1 MRLAWFLILFAL
13 LFAQNFDKE
22 IEKTSQGLSE
32 RLQREK
38 ALNNRLEELGNEVEK
53 YNKQIQDLD
62 KKISTSSNLVARN
75 KTLVKQKVEELGK
88 LDKEHVALQS
98 QREGIESELVRYLSE
113 ELAFVILLEEYSLSS
128 PEEMIQQDVFSV
140 LSADS
145 KQKIN
150 TLTEQQNQILNQI
163 KQVEDKIAT
172 IKDLIET
179 ENNRQKGL
187 DDARKKQ
194 KEALIGLSSQLKRYN
209 SELNKILQERE
220 NLQRLL
226 ETLNIKKQEE
236 RERNARQKERELAQ
250 KNMSQS
256 SQTSSIQKIDVRQV
270 GSSYHN
276 VRTTKY
282 TGTKTI
288 APLDKYKIERK
299 FGPYYD
305 PIYNLQTF
313 SESVTFIPL
322 ESSAKVKSVL
332 AGEVIFAKEVPLLKK
347 VVVVKHANNLH
358 TIYAQLDE
366 IATGVSVGKK
376 VSRGFVIGRVENK
389 LMLEVTQ
396 KNLHL
401 DPLELISVK

>member
-1 MRLAWFLILFAL
+1 MRLAWIAVLCACAL
-13 LFAQNFDKE
+13 AQNVDQE
-22 IEKTSQGLSE
+22 IKKTSQGLSE

-38 ALNNRLEELGNEVEK
+38 ALNNRLEELGAEVEK
-53 YNKQIQDLD
+53 YNKQILDLD
-62 KKISTSSNLVARN
+62 KKISNSSNLVARN
-75 KTLVKQKVEELGK
+75 KTLVRQKVEELER
-88 LDKEHVALQS
+88 LDKEHIALQI
-98 QREGIESELVRYLSE
+98 QRNGVESELVRYLSE

-128 PEEMIQQDVFSV
+128 PEEMIQQDIFSA

-145 KQKIN
+145 KQQIR
-150 TLTEQQNQILNQI
+150 TLGEQQNKLLEQI
-163 KQVEDKIAT
+163 KQVENKIGA
-172 IKDLIET
+172 IKELITAEH
-179 ENNRQKGL
+179 NRQKGL
-187 DDARKKQ
+187 DDARKKH
-194 KEALIGLSSQLKRYN
+194 KEALIGLSSQLKQYN
-209 SELNKILQERE
+209 DELNKILQERE

-226 ETLNIKKQEE
+226 ETLNIKQQEE
-236 RERNARQKERELAQ
+236 KEKLARKRERELAQ

-276 VRTTKY
+276 VRTAKY
-282 TGTKTI
+282 TGAKTI
-288 APLDKYKIERK
+288 APLDKYRIERK

-322 ESSAKVKSVL
+322 EKGAKVKSVL

-347 VVVVKHANNLH
+347 VVVIKHSNNLH
-358 TIYAQLDE
+358 TIYAQLDA
-366 IATGVSVGKK
+366 IVPSVSVGKK
-376 VSRGFVIGRVENK
+376 VTRGFVIGRVENK

-396 KNLHL
+396 KNVHL